1 MSLKTAKILY
11 RIATIALALFILPGL
26 FFMNSEMAMEGMKHV
41 GLENAKWLQQILGI
55 ASPLAILTILI
66 PQVCARVKEWAYA
79 GLGFIYIGAFWA
91 HLQLGDTPA
100 EIAMP
105 LVTFAVLALSY
116 CTWHKILKAKGAK
129 A

>member
-1 MSLKTAKILY
+1 
-11 RIATIALALFILPGL
+11 
-26 FFMNSEMAMEGMKHV
+26 MNSEMAIEGMKHV

-55 ASPLAILTILI
+55 ASPLAILAILI

-91 HLQLGDTPA
+91 HLQLGDV
-100 EIAMP
+100 ISMVLMP
-105 LVTFAVLALSY
+105 VVTFVVLAVSY
-116 CTWHKILKAKGAK
+116 CMWHRILKAKGAK